1 MSAADR
7 RRRLGPESGT
17 YWLRVATIGLA
28 TALLITALFASL
40 GPATGIGGRL
50 VQALTHSVIMSGLC
64 GALIPVIRRRLATAG
79 PLAQWAVTIPAL
91 FALAAAGTT
100 LACAVL
106 VGGGG
111 MPESLG
117 RCFVTSLPINALLA
131 MTLGVGMSLY
141 ESQRSRLA
149 AVTLE
154 LRTRELEHERDR
166 KLALHARLSALESRL
181 QPHFLFNTLNAISAL
196 IQDDPEHAER
206 MVERLAA
213 LLRFSLDASQRGLV
227 PLADELKIAT
237 DYLEIERARLG
248 DRLAYTL
255 DVEADAAAWEVP
267 PLTAQTLVENSVKHA
282 IAPRPTGGRLRVTAS
297 VADARLRLGV
307 WDDGPGF
314 TAADIRPGHGLDSL
328 QARLSA
334 RFGTSATLTIAGHDG
349 GTWVT
354 VAVPPAES

>member
-1 MSAADR
+1 MA
-7 RRRLGPESGT
+7 
-17 YWLRVATIGLA
+17 
-28 TALLITALFASL
+28 
-40 GPATGIGGRL
+40 
-50 VQALTHSVIMSGLC
+50 GLC
-64 GALIPVIRRRLATAG
+64 GALIPVIRRRLAAAG
-79 PLAQWAVTIPAL
+79 AVAQWAVTIPAL
-91 FALAAAGTT
+91 FALAAAGTA

-106 VGGGG
+106 VGGLH
-111 MPESLG
+111 ESLG
-117 RCFVTSLPINALLA
+117 RCFATSLPINALLT

-154 LRTRELEHERDR
+154 LRTRELQHERDR
-166 KLALHARLSALESRL
+166 KLALEARLSALESRL

-196 IQDDPEHAER
+196 IQDDPDHAER

-255 DVEADAAAWEVP
+255 DVEADAGAWQVP

-282 IAPRPTGGRLRVTAS
+282 IAPSPAGGHLRVTAC
-297 VADARLRLGV
+297 VAGAGLRLGV

-334 RFGTSATLTIAGHDG
+334 RFGTAATLTIARHDG
-349 GTWVT
+349 GTRVT
-354 VAVPPAES
+354 VAVPAPES